1 MAQCLN
7 DGIEI
12 RLARAAAD
20 RCNRRVCDVH
30 PGVRGFQNRARVDA
44 ARIVRV
50 EVNGNANF
58 FTQRLHQFEC
68 GIRLAKTRH
77 ILNGQK
83 VRTKFL
89 ELLRQRDVI
98 LQRILRAPF
107 VENVPC
113 ITNRRFA
120 HRARFQRRVNGHAHV
135 VNGIERI
142 EDAEDVDP
150 LRMRFADEFDNDVIG
165 VGGVADRVRSAQQHL
180 EADVGNGL
188 AEHAE
193 AMPRIFMQESHRR
206 VERGASPHFQAEE
219 AWQSLRH
226 RVGRCEQ
233 IVRAYPRRHQRLVR
247 IAKSSVGDQQTLLF
261 SRPVCKL
268 LRPQL
273 FQELP
278 RPVRRR
284 DARRRRSNCSFQL
297 FGDLL
302 SFHFRVAIQDH
313 VAKVGKQFARAV
325 GGAGQTEKF
334 R

>member
-1 MAQCLN
+1 MAQCFN

-20 RCNRRVCDVH
+20 RCNRRVYPRICGAQDA
-30 PGVRGFQNRARVDA
+30 ARVDA

-50 EVNGNANF
+50 EVNGNANL
-58 FTQRLHQFEC
+58 FTQRFHQFES
-68 GIRLAKTRH
+68 GIRLAQTSH

-107 VENVPC
+107 VENIPC
-113 ITNRRFA
+113 ITNRHFA
-120 HRARFQRRVNGHAHV
+120 HRSRFQRRVNGHAHV

-150 LRMRFADEFDNDVIG
+150 LRVRFADELDNDVIRIRCI
-165 VGGVADRVRSAQQHL
+165 ADRVRSAQQHL
-180 EADVGNGL
+180 ETDVGNAL
-188 AEHAE
+188 AEHAQ
-193 AMPRIFMQESHRR
+193 AVPRIFMQESHRR

-226 RVGRCEQ
+226 RVGRREQ
-233 IVRAYPRRHQRLVR
+233 IVCSYPRRHQRLVR
-247 IAKSSVGDQQTLLF
+247 VAKSSIGDEQTLLF

-278 RPVRRR
+278 APVRRR

-302 SFHFRVAIQDH
+302 SFHFQVAIQDD